1 MVKLLIL
8 CYINQTKPNQTKPL
22 IRLIGIL
29 IAVLMGLLVSS
40 CIEEEMEQVSEPENS
55 DIVAAKSWYD
65 AFENQSQGQENAR
78 KVKNGKGKPD

>member
-1 MVKLLIL
+1 
-8 CYINQTKPNQTKPL
+8 
-22 IRLIGIL
+22 
-29 IAVLMGLLVSS
+29 MGLLVSS